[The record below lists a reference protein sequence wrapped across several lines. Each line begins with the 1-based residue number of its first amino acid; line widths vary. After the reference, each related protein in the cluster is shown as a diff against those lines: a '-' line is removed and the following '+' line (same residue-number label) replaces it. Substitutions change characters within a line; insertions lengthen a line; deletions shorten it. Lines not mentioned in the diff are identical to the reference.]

1 MTYLWRLF
9 VFEPPS
15 LERFIDLKIR
25 VQFWSEDVHIFESY
39 CPFHVYC
46 NKTNLV
52 RMKNGRGEK
61 GHGNFEKFLPPWI
74 ISLTSSS
81 GRGAPVRGLPSPP
94 RQPGYCHEDKCA
106 LNIKFIFKDETSG
119 YVTTSIIH
127 AVKRMRISIAYSQ
140 KTLPCIDMYIPTY
153 IYSLF
158 SGISPWQYISLSSNS
173 MSLSKSLTK
182 LITYL

>member
-94 RQPGYCHEDKCA
+94 RQPGYCHEDKRA
-106 LNIKFIFKDETSG
+106 LNIKFSFKDETSA
-119 YVTTSIIH
+119 YVI
-127 AVKRMRISIAYSQ
+127 
-140 KTLPCIDMYIPTY
+140 CMY
-153 IYSLF
+153 LCM
-158 SGISPWQYISLSSNS
+158 NV
-173 MSLSKSLTK
+173 
-182 LITYL
+182 